1 MDPCCAQPGG
11 AQHGRLGGI
20 WCVVKTREPGGGSVR
35 KERVTPSRSA
45 LTHSLTSR
53 RAWRQVVE
61 VLEPD
66 LADGDVRLEE
76 RGDAACVRRG
86 GGRLGVAAVQQH
98 AHLVRVR

>member
-1 MDPCCAQPGG
+1 M
-11 AQHGRLGGI
+11 I
-20 WCVVKTREPGGGSVR
+20 
-35 KERVTPSRSA
+35 PSRSA

-86 GGRLGVAAVQQH
+86 GGGLGVAAVQQH
-98 AHLVRVR
+98 AHLVRVRVRVRVRVWVWVWVWVWVRARVGARVRPVPWLL